1 MPGMGAWV
9 PGMEGSEEQQPGW
22 VLQSMVPSVLLHG
35 RKIHLRTYV
44 IALRAPTAAAA
55 ARTGDAAAAAAA
67 AEHAAARARRHGS
80 AALTLAF
87 PATLRVLTAPFA
99 KLPDQLTC
107 PRKDLFLRPACFA
120 HQGERVGTKIDHGTL
135 RAPRRSSLATRDR
148 RQL

>member
-1 MPGMGAWV
+1 MFYNERCIV
-9 PGMEGSEEQQPGW
+9 Y
-22 VLQSMVPSVLLHG
+22 LLV
-35 RKIHLRTYV
+35 Y
-44 IALRAPTAAAA
+44 ALESNYL
-55 ARTGDAAAAAAA
+55 DAAGDAAAAA

-120 HQGERVGTKIDHGTL
+120 HQGERVGTKIDHGKGAAAVVSRDSRPPAAL
-135 RAPRRSSLATRDR
+135 RRWGRRCGLSGRATR
-148 RQL
+148 

>member
-67 AEHAAARARRHGS
+67 AEAADCPWPNSGLEFYAYQRHEVRLAAAAMSDDLTGEKT
-80 AALTLAF
+80 ALF
-87 PATLRVLTAPFA
+87 APFIY
-99 KLPDQLTC
+99 KN
-107 PRKDLFLRPACFA
+107 
-120 HQGERVGTKIDHGTL
+120 DHFSKTGSGQT
-135 RAPRRSSLATRDR
+135 
-148 RQL
+148 